1 MLYNR
6 VQIKGVHYRVIVK
19 EVDINNII
27 SIKNEI
33 KLIGQQIIISINQE
47 EYDMSNFDF
56 KKESFEKLVNFFRKN
71 KLVDKYLSVDDFD
84 SNESIVVL
92 LALTY
97 LENKFYYND
106 DLYELSFAYAVPLNR
121 DVYLMEFTIDN
132 LEDCLETN
140 NIVFL
145 ECDTLYLCEKV
156 SRIGYERVCKKNKK
170 TIHNNEQIIIEQIPF
185 STDFFEFWE
194 QYNFI
199 RFGEKQQKKFMEFF
213 LKLYNSSAAFK
224 LYRYCLN
231 GEVFAYNVL
240 YYSQD
245 QEVIYDVLF
254 PWIKNE
260 SVYRIGIYSII
271 KNLQRAVEREWGYS
285 ICYGQFEYKDQLWK
299 YLN

>member
-145 ECDTLYLCEKV
+145 EL
-156 SRIGYERVCKKNKK
+156 
-170 TIHNNEQIIIEQIPF
+170 
-185 STDFFEFWE
+185 
-194 QYNFI
+194 
-199 RFGEKQQKKFMEFF
+199 
-213 LKLYNSSAAFK
+213 
-224 LYRYCLN
+224 
-231 GEVFAYNVL
+231 
-240 YYSQD
+240 
-245 QEVIYDVLF
+245 
-254 PWIKNE
+254 
-260 SVYRIGIYSII
+260 
-271 KNLQRAVEREWGYS
+271 
-285 ICYGQFEYKDQLWK
+285 
-299 YLN
+299 